1 VCALSFVLSGTRIG
15 TDIVGR
21 AQLCPQNG
29 VRTTGTRGPQF
40 RSDVRT
46 FFHRLINHVLT
57 HKVTEASPISEVKE
71 KEYHSR
77 LQGAISSSILSIGDL
92 FKDLR
97 DGSKSVKFPERLLK
111 VLEQKLQDIA
121 MGKDPVY
128 VLVVPI
134 VSWPK
139 SPRFIDGCRLPVT
152 QISSLEGQWQSS
164 MVNSETM
171 HSNDR

>member
-1 VCALSFVLSGTRIG
+1 MR
-15 TDIVGR
+15 TDIVGG

-40 RSDVRT
+40 DSDVRT

-57 HKVTEASPISEVKE
+57 HKVPPEASPSSEVKE

-128 VLVVPI
+128 VLVAPI

-139 SPRFIDGCRLPVT
+139 LPRFIDGCRLPVT
-152 QISSLEGQWQSS
+152 TISSLEGQWQSS